1 MAKLAIHGGAPV
13 RTKRWVSKY
22 MGSEELGAE
31 EKKRVLEVL
40 DKKRVFRYFPHGL
53 EHSETAQLEQEYKKF
68 LGTDYALAVNSGTS
82 ALVCALIAVGVGPG
96 DEVIIPAYTWV
107 ATAAAVVLVNA
118 IPVIAEIDSSLTF
131 EPEDVER
138 KITSRTKAI
147 LVVHMR
153 GISADLARLLAIAE
167 KHGLKIIEDAAQ
179 ANGGTYQ
186 GRLLGSIGDVGCF
199 SLQQSKVITTGEGG
213 MLVTDSEELWQ
224 RAVLY
229 HDGAGYQYRFI
240 ERKIPAF
247 PGQNFRLTELQA
259 ALSLGQLEK
268 MPSILRRTQEN
279 KARLVTELRR
289 QQKIELSPVFGTER
303 DLGVSLIFYVSDA
316 KTARFFAAALTAEG
330 IPAFQVYDEQAND
343 QHIYINWEFLLNK
356 QDPWG
361 GNYPWDS
368 PLYGGNVEYSRE
380 TCPLSL
386 NLLGRAVQ
394 IHLNHLVCAED
405 LEDIVS
411 AVNKVAAHPL

>member
-1 MAKLAIHGGAPV
+1 MEKLAMHGGVPV

-31 EKKRVLEVL
+31 EKKRVLQVL
-40 DKKRVFRYFPHGL
+40 DKKRVFRYFPDGL
-53 EHSETAQLEQEYKKF
+53 ESSETALLEQEYKRF

-118 IPVIAEIDSSLTF
+118 IPVLAEIDSSLTLD
-131 EPEDVER
+131 PLDVER
-138 KITSRTKAI
+138 KITARTKAL

-153 GISADLARLLAIAE
+153 GISADLRPLLAIAE
-167 KHGLKIIEDAAQ
+167 KHDLQVIEDAAQ

-186 GRLLGSIGDVGCF
+186 GRMLGSLGDVGCF

-247 PGQNFRLTELQA
+247 PGHNFRLTELQA

-268 MPSILRRTQEN
+268 MPAILRTTQQN
-279 KARLVTELRR
+279 KAQLVAELRG
-289 QQKIELSPVFGTER
+289 QGKIELSSVFGTER
-303 DLGVSLIFYVSDA
+303 DLGVSLIFYVSDS
-316 KTARFFAAALTAEG
+316 KTARSVAAALTAEG
-330 IPAFQVYDEQAND
+330 IPAFQVYDEGAND
-343 QHIYINWEFLLNK
+343 QHIYINWEFLLKK

-361 GNYPWDS
+361 GGYPWDS
-368 PLYGGNVEYSRE
+368 PLYTGSVEYSAE
-380 TCPLSL
+380 SCPRSL

-394 IHLNHLVCAED
+394 IHLNHLILPGD
-405 LEDIVS
+405 LADIV
-411 AVNKVAAHPL
+411 AAIDKVATHLL